1 MSASRLLSEE
11 KPGPESLWYRTS
23 TSNPSFPSLTKSL
36 SSLNVKSVNAL
47 LKILYL
53 CTKPSQMKG
62 WRALKRK
69 ASQLSELIEY
79 SKKAFCRQLLNFVNG
94 LALATL
100 FVFFPCMN
108 IQAFSFLFSPFFCNG
123 NACGKLILMW
133 KHRHQQVMTFSLTF
147 EVCFSQE
154 HNVLCL
160 CCQGT

>member
-11 KPGPESLWYRTS
+11 KPRPESLWYRTS

-69 ASQLSELIEY
+69 AS
-79 SKKAFCRQLLNFVNG
+79 
-94 LALATL
+94 
-100 FVFFPCMN
+100 
-108 IQAFSFLFSPFFCNG
+108 
-123 NACGKLILMW
+123 
-133 KHRHQQVMTFSLTF
+133 
-147 EVCFSQE
+147 
-154 HNVLCL
+154 
-160 CCQGT
+160 